1 MRGLPAER
9 SESNTRADDMK
20 QEYDFS
26 KGVRGKYFKRYQAGS
41 NVVILDPEIAAVF
54 KDSESVNDALRALIK
69 AAGHN
74 KTLLRT
80 RKARR
85 TTVPPNHLT
94 LRNRSVKS

>member
-1 MRGLPAER
+1 
-9 SESNTRADDMK
+9 MK

-54 KDSESVNDALRALIK
+54 KDSESVNDALRTLMR

-74 KTLLRT
+74 RVIK
-80 RKARR
+80 RR
-85 TTVPPNHLT
+85 P
-94 LRNRSVKS
+94 K

>member
-1 MRGLPAER
+1 VRALQAGL
-9 SESNTRADDMK
+9 NVGNMRADDMK

-26 KGVRGKYFKRYQAGS
+26 KGIRGKYFKRYQAGS

-54 KDSESVNDALRALIK
+54 KDSESVNDALRTLMR

-85 TTVPPNHLT
+85 
-94 LRNRSVKS
+94 RE

>member
-1 MRGLPAER
+1 
-9 SESNTRADDMK
+9 MK

-54 KDSESVNDALRALIK
+54 KDSESVNDALRSLIK
-69 AAGHN
+69 AAAHN

-85 TTVPPNHLT
+85 
-94 LRNRSVKS
+94 RA

>member
-1 MRGLPAER
+1 M
-9 SESNTRADDMK
+9 RADEMK

-54 KDSESVNDALRALIK
+54 TDSESVNDALRTLMR

-85 TTVPPNHLT
+85 
-94 LRNRSVKS
+94 RA

>member
-1 MRGLPAER
+1 MLDSPAER
-9 SESNTRADDMK
+9 SASNTRADNMK

-41 NVVILDPEIAAVF
+41 NIVILDPEVAAVF
-54 KDSESVNDALRALIK
+54 TDSESVNDALRSLIK

-85 TTVPPNHLT
+85 
-94 LRNRSVKS
+94 RA

>member
-1 MRGLPAER
+1 
-9 SESNTRADDMK
+9 MK

-26 KGVRGKYFKRYQAGS
+26 EGVRGKYFMRYQAGS
-41 NVVILDPEIAAVF
+41 NVVILDPEIAKIF
-54 KDSESVNDALRALIK
+54 KDSASVNDALRSLIL

-85 TTVPPNHLT
+85 
-94 LRNRSVKS
+94 RA

>member
-1 MRGLPAER
+1 MLDPPAER
-9 SESNTRADDMK
+9 SASNTRADNMK

-54 KDSESVNDALRALIK
+54 KDSESVNDALRSLIK

-85 TTVPPNHLT
+85 
-94 LRNRSVKS
+94 RA